1 MPLLR
6 LQGGDPFAAFDGAL
20 VQAIQRLR
28 GEDPRRSLPLQP
40 PRSLAP
46 RPARNKAAQLAHEL
60 LRRRRDDHRARGFQ
74 GAQTT
79 QFHRV
84 QQREETG
91 LLPQKLARP
100 TLQIVSKHMPVARLA
115 ERSGDDPR
123 ARRGA
128 RQFRVRRNDALE
140 QSEEGAQAPQRDP
153 QLMHRFRVAG
163 LAQRR
168 NINREVIETVAKNA
182 PDGAVEGFVR
192 RQGQPLRLDRDGGF
206 TARIHDFTV
215 AGDETQRA
223 RGRSGAIRAR
233 ATMRAIHRRDP
244 YAER

>member
-1 MPLLR
+1 MRALCRCSGSRAATPSQR
-6 LQGGDPFAAFDGAL
+6 LTARLCRQFSAFTAKTRADPFSSSPL
-20 VQAIQRLR
+20 
-28 GEDPRRSLPLQP
+28 DPSRHARREI
-40 PRSLAP
+40 
-46 RPARNKAAQLAHEL
+46 RPAQLAHEL

-74 GAQTT
+74 GAQTA

-100 TLQIVSKHMPVARLA
+100 PLQTVSKHMPVARLA

-140 QSEEGAQAPQRDP
+140 QSKEGAQAPQRDP
-153 QLMHRFRVAG
+153 QLMHRFRVAD

-168 NINREVIETVAKNA
+168 DISREVIETVAKDT
-182 PDGAVEGFVR
+182 PDGAVEG
-192 RQGQPLRLDRDGGF
+192 
-206 TARIHDFTV
+206 
-215 AGDETQRA
+215 
-223 RGRSGAIRAR
+223 IRP
-233 ATMRAIHRRDP
+233 ATGPSHST
-244 YAER
+244 

>member
-1 MPLLR
+1 M
-6 LQGGDPFAAFDGAL
+6 
-20 VQAIQRLR
+20 
-28 GEDPRRSLPLQP
+28 
-40 PRSLAP
+40 
-46 RPARNKAAQLAHEL
+46 
-60 LRRRRDDHRARGFQ
+60 FQ
-74 GAQTT
+74 T
-79 QFHRV
+79 
-84 QQREETG
+84 
-91 LLPQKLARP
+91 
-100 TLQIVSKHMPVARLA
+100 VSKHMPVARLA

-123 ARRGA
+123 ARRDA
-128 RQFRVRRNDALE
+128 RQFRVRRNDVLE

-153 QLMHRFRVAG
+153 QLMYRFRVAG

-192 RQGQPLRLDRDGGF
+192 RQDQPLRLDRDGGI
-206 TARIHDFTV
+206 TARTHDFTV

-244 YAER
+244 YAEK